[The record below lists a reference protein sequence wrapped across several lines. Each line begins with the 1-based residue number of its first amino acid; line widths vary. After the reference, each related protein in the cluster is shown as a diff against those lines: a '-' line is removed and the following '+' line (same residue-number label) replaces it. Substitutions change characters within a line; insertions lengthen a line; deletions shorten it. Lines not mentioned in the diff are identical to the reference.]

1 MSIFGSSHFGMP
13 RLKPLSSKRTHIVS
27 VLDIGSTK
35 VVCMIGRLT
44 PRAESEILP
53 GRTHNIEVIGIG
65 HQRSRGVKTGVIADL
80 EVAES
85 VVRLAVD
92 AAERMAGLTVDSLI
106 VNVSAGRL
114 QSDIYTATIDLGG
127 QEVDAA
133 DLRKV
138 LTAAGHQSLRRQD
151 RAILHSLPT
160 GFSLDGERGIRDPL
174 SMYGDVLGVD
184 MHVLTAERPA
194 LKNLELCVN
203 RAHLS
208 VEGIVATPYASGL
221 SALVDDEMELGC
233 ACIDMGGGTTTISV
247 FAEGKLVH
255 SDAVSLGGQHV
266 TTDLARGLSTRIED
280 AERLKVVHGS
290 ALPNGA
296 DERDTIAV
304 PPIGEDER
312 DQPTHVPRAL
322 VSRIVRA
329 RIDETLEL
337 IRDRIQKSGFSPIV
351 GKRIVLTGGASQLTG
366 LPEAARRIL
375 ARNVRIGRPL
385 GVSGLPSAA
394 KGPAFSTAVGLMI
407 YPQVADQETHAAQGG
422 VLTQLTGGN
431 GRIARMGQWLKESF

>member
-1 MSIFGSSHFGMP
+1 MSIFGSSHFGLP
-13 RLKPLSSKRTHIVS
+13 RLKPLNSKRSHVVS

-35 VVCMIGRLT
+35 VVCMIGKLT
-44 PRAESEILP
+44 PRPESEILP
-53 GRTHNIEVIGIG
+53 GRTHSIEVIGIG
-65 HQRSRGVKTGVIADL
+65 HHRSRGVKNGVIADL
-80 EVAES
+80 DAAES

-92 AAERMAGLTVDSLI
+92 AAERMAGLTIDSLI

-114 QSDIYTATIDLGG
+114 QSDIYTGTIDLGG
-127 QEVDAA
+127 QEVEAA

-138 LTAAGHQSLRRQD
+138 LAAAGQRSLRQD

-184 MHVLTAERPA
+184 MHVLTAERTA

-208 VEGIVATPYASGL
+208 VEGMVATPYASGL
-221 SALVDDEMELGC
+221 SALVDDEVELGC

-255 SDAVSLGGQHV
+255 ADAVALGGHHV
-266 TTDLARGLSTRIED
+266 TTDIARGLSTRIED

-290 ALPNGA
+290 ALPNA
-296 DERDTIAV
+296 SDERDIVPV
-304 PPIGEDER
+304 PPLGEDDR

-322 VSRIVRA
+322 LSRIVCA
-329 RIDETLEL
+329 RIEETLEL
-337 IRDRIQKSGFSPIV
+337 IRDRIQRSGFSPIV

-375 ARNVRIGRPL
+375 ARNVRVGRPL
-385 GVSGLPSAA
+385 GVSGLPAAA
-394 KGPAFSTAVGLMI
+394 KGAAFSTAVGLMI
-407 YPQVADQETHAAQGG
+407 YPQVAELETHATQGG
-422 VLTQLTGGN
+422 MLASLAGGN
-431 GRIARMGQWLKESF
+431 SRIARMGQWLKESF

>member
-1 MSIFGSSHFGMP
+1 MSRFGSSHFGLP
-13 RLKPLSSKRTHIVS
+13 RLKPLSSKRAHVVS

-35 VVCMIGRLT
+35 IVCMIGRLT
-44 PRAESEILP
+44 PREESQILP
-53 GRTHNIEVIGIG
+53 GRTHTIEVIGIG
-65 HQRSRGVKTGVIADL
+65 HQKSRGVKNGVIADL
-80 EVAES
+80 DAAES

-92 AAERMAGLTVDSLI
+92 AAERMAGLTIDSLI

-127 QEVDAA
+127 QEVEAN

-138 LTAAGHQSLRRQD
+138 LLAAGQQSLRSD

-160 GFSLDGERGIRDPL
+160 GFSLDGERGIHDPQG
-174 SMYGDVLGVD
+174 MFGDALGVD
-184 MHVLTAERPA
+184 MHVLTAEKAA
-194 LKNLELCVN
+194 LKNLELCIN

-208 VEGIVATPYASGL
+208 VEGMVATPYASGL
-221 SALVDDEMELGC
+221 AALVDDEVELGC
-233 ACIDMGGGTTTISV
+233 AAIDMGGGTTTISV
-247 FAEGKLVH
+247 FAEGKLIH
-255 SDAVSLGGQHV
+255 SDAINLGGHHV

-290 ALPNGA
+290 ALPSSS
-296 DERDTIAV
+296 DERDIISV
-304 PPIGEDER
+304 PPIGEDDR
-312 DQPTHVPRAL
+312 DQPSQVPKTL

-329 RIDETLEL
+329 RIEETLEM
-337 IRDRIQKSGFSPIV
+337 IRDRIQRSGYNPIV

-366 LPEAARRIL
+366 LPECARRIL

-385 GVSGLPSAA
+385 GVSGLPAAA

-407 YPQVADQETHAAQGG
+407 YPQVAEMETHAAQGG
-422 VLTQLTGGN
+422 LLSSFGGN
-431 GRIARMGQWLKESF
+431 DSRIARMGQWLKESF

>member
-1 MSIFGSSHFGMP
+1 MSIFGSSHFGLP
-13 RLKPLSSKRTHIVS
+13 RLKPLNSKRSHVVS

-35 VVCMIGRLT
+35 VVCLIGRLT
-44 PRAESEILP
+44 PRPESEILP
-53 GRTHNIEVIGIG
+53 GRTHSIEIIGLG
-65 HQRSRGVKTGVIADL
+65 HQRSRGVKNGVIADL
-80 EVAES
+80 DAAES

-92 AAERMAGLTVDSLI
+92 AAERMAGLTIDSLI

-114 QSDIYTATIDLGG
+114 QSDIYTGTIDLGG
-127 QEVDAA
+127 QEVEAA

-138 LTAAGHQSLRRQD
+138 LAAAGQRSLRSD

-174 SMYGDVLGVD
+174 SMFGDVLGVD
-184 MHVLTAERPA
+184 MHVLTAERTA

-208 VEGIVATPYASGL
+208 VECMVATPYASGL
-221 SALVDDEMELGC
+221 SALVDDEVELGC

-255 SDAVSLGGQHV
+255 ADAVALGGHHV
-266 TTDLARGLSTRIED
+266 TTDIARGLSTRIED

-290 ALPNGA
+290 ALPNAA
-296 DERDTIAV
+296 DERDIVAV
-304 PPIGEDER
+304 PALGEDDR
-312 DQPTHVPRAL
+312 DQPTHVPRTL
-322 VSRIVRA
+322 LSRIVRA
-329 RIDETLEL
+329 RIEETLEL
-337 IRDRIQKSGFSPIV
+337 IRDRIQRSGFSPIV

-375 ARNVRIGRPL
+375 ARNVRVGRPL
-385 GVSGLPSAA
+385 GVSGLPAAA
-394 KGPAFSTAVGLMI
+394 KGAAFSTAVGLMI
-407 YPQVADQETHAAQGG
+407 YPQVAELETHSTQGG
-422 VLTQLTGGN
+422 MLASLAGGN

>member
-1 MSIFGSSHFGMP
+1 MSFFGSSHFGLP
-13 RLKPLSSKRTHIVS
+13 RLKPLSSKRSHVVS

-35 VVCMIGRLT
+35 IVCMIGRLT
-44 PRAESEILP
+44 PRQETEVLP
-53 GRTHNIEVIGIG
+53 GRTHKVEIIGIG
-65 HQRSRGVKTGVIADL
+65 HQRSRGVKSGVIADL
-80 EVAES
+80 DAVEG

-114 QSDIYTATIDLGG
+114 ASDIYTASIDLGG
-127 QEVDAA
+127 QEVEAG

-138 LTAAGHQSLRRQD
+138 LIAASQQSLRQD

-160 GFSLDGERGIRDPL
+160 GYSLDGERGIRDPL
-174 SMYGDVLGVD
+174 SMYGDLLGVD
-184 MHVLTAERPA
+184 MHVVTAERSA

-208 VEGIVATPYASGL
+208 VEGMVATPYASGL
-221 SALVDDEMELGC
+221 AALVDDEVELGC
-233 ACIDMGGGTTTISV
+233 AAIDMGGGTTTISV
-247 FAEGKLVH
+247 FAEGRLIH
-255 SDAVSLGGQHV
+255 TDAIGLGGHHV

-290 ALPNGA
+290 ALANGA
-296 DERDTIAV
+296 DERDMISI
-304 PPIGEDER
+304 PPIGEDDR
-312 DQPTHVPRAL
+312 DQPSQVSRAL
-322 VSRIVRA
+322 VTRIVRA
-329 RIDETLEL
+329 RIEETLEL

-351 GKRIVLTGGASQLTG
+351 GKRVVLTGGASQLTG
-366 LPEAARRIL
+366 LPETARRIL

-385 GVSGLPSAA
+385 GVSGLPVAA

-407 YPQVADQETHAAQGG
+407 YPQIADAEVHAAQGG
-422 VLTQLTGGN
+422 LFSPFGTSG
-431 GRIARMGQWLKESF
+431 GRIARVGQWLKESF